1 MYQIILY
8 KKQNGECEIE
18 EYLRDLGKRS
28 VSDKDSRIK
37 FKKINTYFEILRQ
50 YGTRVGEPVTKHI
63 VDDIWEL
70 RPHKERLFYFYWKD
84 DTFVILHHFTKASQ
98 KTPTSEIEKA
108 KRNLKDFRERSG
120 DNEKY

>member
-1 MYQIILY
+1 M
-8 KKQNGECEIE
+8 
-18 EYLRDLGKRS
+18 
-28 VSDKDSRIK
+28 
-37 FKKINTYFEILRQ
+37 YFEILRQ

-63 VDDIWEL
+63 ADDIWEL

-98 KTPTSEIEKA
+98 KTPASEIEKA

-120 DNEKY
+120 YNEKY